1 MSLIAAAAV
10 DGAIG
15 VAHALAFLL
24 AFGALTTLT
33 MTAVAFVWG
42 RTLGTGL
49 ARVLKC
55 AGGVLVVLS
64 ARRWWSKSSWA
75 LHSRPDPCRRD
86 PLPVTDRDSI
96 NPSGLYCWCEPRR
109 HGAARTARG
118 NGLHRCAVA

>member
-55 AGGVLVVLS
+55 AGGVLGGAIGTALVVEVLLGV
-64 ARRWWSKSSWA
+64 A
-75 LHSRPDPCRRD
+75 LPP
-86 PLPVTDRDSI
+86 
-96 NPSGLYCWCEPRR
+96 
-109 HGAARTARG
+109 
-118 NGLHRCAVA
+118 